1 MLADDA
7 CPTCALAK
15 SSLTA
20 LAPAVA
26 AEWHPAKNAIKPD
39 EIRSTARPP
48 TSSVVSGVTATSRR

>member
-15 SSLTA
+15 SSLAA

-39 EIRSTARPP
+39 EITAFSL
-48 TSSVVSGVTATSRR
+48 TLTASRAAPVQP